1 MRRLL
6 SIVCIFLLICVTCL
20 GAEEVT
26 TFHAYIDSDLCA
38 RLMLGPITQSR
49 IECSLKTYKE
59 GSNAVVV
66 SLTDNTVFSVNK
78 EKLLKENVG
87 KIAAV
92 TGEAKVKSG
101 TMKLQSVMPQEI
113 NDIPQGDPA
122 RKLLD
127 VRNYQVKGS
136 AEIHEK
142 VRHELAMIPYI
153 TEFDFISFTLVEDT
167 VILTGWTV
175 RATNRSDAAYRA
187 KKVPGV
193 RQVINNIEELPL
205 GGTDMEIRANVRAK
219 LQRVLSQYF
228 WSNGSDIKIIVKN
241 GNIILL
247 GTVISQPDSDAAS
260 IQAKTVPLAFH
271 VFNLLRVVPP
281 AKKDKG

>member
-1 MRRLL
+1 MRKLL
-6 SIVCIFLLICVTCL
+6 SIMCILVLISATSMR
-20 GAEEVT
+20 AEDVT
-26 TFHAYIDSDLCA
+26 TFHAYVDSDLCA

-49 IECSLKTYKE
+49 IECSQKTYKE

-66 SLTDNTVFSVNK
+66 RLTDNTVFSVNK
-78 EKLLKENVG
+78 EKLLKQQVG
-87 KIAAV
+87 KLAAV

-101 TMKLQSVMPQEI
+101 TMKLQSVTPQEMT
-113 NDIPQGDPA
+113 DIPQGDPA

-153 TEFDFISFTLVEDT
+153 TEFDFISFTLVDDT

-187 KKVPGV
+187 KTVPGV

-205 GGTDMEIRANVRAK
+205 GGTDMEIRAAVRGK

-247 GTVISQPDSDAAS
+247 GTVISQADSDAAN
-260 IQAKTVPLAFH
+260 IQAKTVPLSFH
-271 VFNLLRVVPP
+271 VFNLLRVMPP

>member
-1 MRRLL
+1 MR
-6 SIVCIFLLICVTCL
+6 
-20 GAEEVT
+20 AEDVT
-26 TFHAYIDSDLCA
+26 TFHAYVDSDLCA
-38 RLMLGPITQSR
+38 RLMLGPITQAR
-49 IECSLKTYKE
+49 AECSQKTYKE

-66 SLTDNTVFSVNK
+66 RLSDNTVFSVNK
-78 EKLLKENVG
+78 EKLLKEHMG
-87 KIAAV
+87 KLVAV

-101 TMKLQSVMPQEI
+101 TMKLQSVMPQEMT
-113 NDIPQGDPA
+113 DIPQGDPS

-187 KKVPGV
+187 KTVPGV

-205 GGTDMEIRANVRAK
+205 GGTDMEIRAAVRGK

-247 GTVISQPDSDAAS
+247 GSVISQADSDAAN
-260 IQAKTVPLAFH
+260 IQARTVPLAFH

>member
-1 MRRLL
+1 
-6 SIVCIFLLICVTCL
+6 
-20 GAEEVT
+20 
-26 TFHAYIDSDLCA
+26 
-38 RLMLGPITQSR
+38 MLGPITQSR

>member
-1 MRRLL
+1 
-6 SIVCIFLLICVTCL
+6 
-20 GAEEVT
+20 
-26 TFHAYIDSDLCA
+26 
-38 RLMLGPITQSR
+38 MLGPITQSR

-122 RKLLD
+122 QKLLD

-153 TEFDFISFTLVEDT
+153 TEFDFISFSLMGTD

-175 RATNRSDAAYRA
+175 RSTNRSEAQSRVKD
-187 KKVPGV
+187 VEGV
-193 RQVINNIEELPL
+193 TSIVNNIDVLPL
-205 GGTDMEIRANVRAK
+205 GHFDMQIRAGARAQ
-219 LQRVLSQYF
+219 LAQSLSRYF
-228 WSNGSDIKIIVKN
+228 WGSGSDIKIVVKN
-241 GNIILL
+241 GDIILL
-247 GTVISQPDSDAAS
+247 GTVATKEDSDLAFIRCNS
-260 IQAKTVPLAFH
+260 VPGAFH
-271 VFNLLRVVPP
+271 VFNLLRVR
-281 AKKDKG
+281 KSSGS

>member
-1 MRRLL
+1 
-6 SIVCIFLLICVTCL
+6 
-20 GAEEVT
+20 
-26 TFHAYIDSDLCA
+26 
-38 RLMLGPITQSR
+38 
-49 IECSLKTYKE
+49 
-59 GSNAVVV
+59 
-66 SLTDNTVFSVNK
+66 
-78 EKLLKENVG
+78 
-87 KIAAV
+87 
-92 TGEAKVKSG
+92 
-101 TMKLQSVMPQEI
+101 
-113 NDIPQGDPA
+113 
-122 RKLLD
+122 
-127 VRNYQVKGS
+127 VRTYQVKGS

-187 KKVPGV
+187 KTVPGV
-193 RQVINNIEELPL
+193 KQVINNIEELPL
-205 GGTDMEIRANVRAK
+205 GGTDMEIRAAVRGK

-228 WSNGSDIKIIVKN
+228 WSNGSDVKIIVKN

-247 GTVISQPDSDAAS
+247 GTVISQADSDAAN